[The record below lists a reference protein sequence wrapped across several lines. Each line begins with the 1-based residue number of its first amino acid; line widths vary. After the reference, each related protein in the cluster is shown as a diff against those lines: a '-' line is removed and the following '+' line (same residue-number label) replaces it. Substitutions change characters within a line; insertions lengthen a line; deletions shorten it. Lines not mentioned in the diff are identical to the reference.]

1 MIILPISLYS
11 NNEKFFNF
19 INNELRLKHNRK
31 IIFGKD
37 IVSKQ
42 YNLKNKDYL
51 LVHLGGFKQ
60 KLV

>member
-1 MIILPISLYS
+1 MIILPISLYL

-31 IIFGKD
+31 IIFDKD

-42 YNLKNKDYL
+42 YNLKKRL
-51 LVHLGGFKQ
+51 SFSPFRWILS
-60 KLV
+60 